1 MWDVFITS
9 NDETPSLSCKLEG
22 GSLGFI
28 TEDFDAKKSL
38 QILLYCNEYWT
49 VTSSSTKGGT
59 SENLLFFISFNNIAN
74 FFWADIEGFRE
85 YYLQYCEKQSLH
97 DD

>member
-1 MWDVFITS
+1 MAS
-9 NDETPSLSCKLEG
+9 NDGIPSLRSKFGG
-22 GSLGFI
+22 GSLGLF

-38 QILLYCNEYWT
+38 KILLYCNESWT

-59 SENLLFFISFNNIAN
+59 SENLLFFISFINIAN
-74 FFWADIEGFRE
+74 FFWAHIEGFRE
-85 YYLQYCEKQSLH
+85 YYLHYCEKPSLH